1 MYNTLIFREQTCIDI
16 QSPAGRFSTKTFYC
30 VDTEAPTKNPTGTQ
44 TTAPTATP
52 TNFPTSA
59 DPTTAAPTAN
69 PTITPT
75 GFPTNEQVTACSPN
89 PCSNDGTCV
98 GAGACT
104 CFRPF
109 TGRICE
115 EIAEVLARFLTW
127 IILAFLFA
135 SLHIPLGLVLAATDS
150 NGAPF
155 HYLCY

>member
-16 QSPAGRFSTKTFYC
+16 QSPAGRFYPNTKTFYC
-30 VDTEAPTKNPTGTQ
+30 VDAEAPTKSPTGTQ
-44 TTAPTATP
+44 TAAPTDL
-52 TNFPTSA
+52 PTSA
-59 DPTTAAPTAN
+59 DPTTAAPSAN

-75 GFPTNEQVTACSPN
+75 RLPTNEQVTACSPN

-115 EIAEVLARFLTW
+115 EIAEVLARSLTL

-135 SLHIPLGLVLAATDS
+135 SPHIPLGLVVLAATDS